1 MNLYRIP
8 EEAVALTPSDS
19 SFVDLCGFYVG
30 GTGDVTVVDG
40 AGNTTLFKALPVGSV
55 IELRVVKVTA
65 AGTTATNLVG
75 FKAR

>member
-8 EEAVALTPSDS
+8 EEAVAITPSDTA
-19 SFVDLCGFYVG
+19 FVDLCGFYVG

-40 AGNTTLFKALPVGSV
+40 GGNVTPLKALPVGAV
-55 IELRVVKVTA
+55 IELRVVKVMAT
-65 AGTTATNLVG
+65 GTTATNIVG